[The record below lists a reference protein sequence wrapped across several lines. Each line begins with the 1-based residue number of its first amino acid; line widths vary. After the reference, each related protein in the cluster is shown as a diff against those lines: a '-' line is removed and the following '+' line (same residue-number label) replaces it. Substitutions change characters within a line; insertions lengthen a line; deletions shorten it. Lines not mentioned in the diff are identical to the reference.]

1 MERKKPSDFPQG
13 LLDLFQLYV
22 HGEISRAAFL
32 RDAQRFAVG
41 GLTAAGLLAA
51 LKPNYALA
59 QQVPPG
65 DKRIR
70 VQKIDIPSPQGN
82 GTVNGYLTGL
92 ASATGT
98 LPCIVV
104 IHENRGRTPYIEDVA
119 RRLALAGYLALAP
132 DGLTSVGGF
141 PGDDEKG
148 AQLFNLVDKTK
159 MFEDFVAAT
168 LWLHARPESNG
179 KLGTLGFCF
188 GGGVAN
194 ELAVRIPDVVAA
206 VPFYGTPPVAADVP
220 KMHAAVLAH
229 FAELDTRLTATWP
242 VYDAELTAAHLPH
255 AGYVYA
261 GANHGFHNDTTPR
274 YDEAAAKLAWA
285 RTLAWFDQ
293 YLRQRTSA

>member
-1 MERKKPSDFPQG
+1 MERKKPTDFPQG

-22 HGEISRAAFL
+22 HGEVDRATFL
-32 RDAQRFAVG
+32 REAQRFATG
-41 GLTAAGLLAA
+41 GMTAVALLAA

-59 QQVPPG
+59 QQVPPD

-70 VQKIDIPSPQGN
+70 VQKFDIASPQGN
-82 GTVNGYLTGL
+82 GSVNGYLAEP
-92 ASATGT
+92 ASGGPF
-98 LPCIVV
+98 PCVVV

-119 RRLALAGYLALAP
+119 RRLAIVGYAALAP

-141 PGDDEKG
+141 PGDDEQG
-148 AQLFNLVDKTK
+148 AQLFSRVDRAK

-168 LWLHARPESNG
+168 RWLHARPESNG

-194 ELAVRIPDVVAA
+194 ALAVRIPEVMAA
-206 VPFYGTPPVAADVP
+206 VPFYGQPPPATDVP

-229 FAELDTRLTATWP
+229 FAQLDTKLTATWP
-242 VYDAELTAAHLPH
+242 AYDAELTAAHLPH

-261 GANHGFHNDTTPR
+261 NANHGFHNDTTPR
-274 YDEAAAKLAWA
+274 YDEAAAKLAWQ
-285 RTLAWFDQ
+285 RTLAWFDR
-293 YLRQRTSA
+293 YLRA